1 MAVSPSGTRA
11 GVGVS
16 VGVKNRMTRLSHSLH
31 YSSVTLVL
39 TQEVRLARLALACC
53 CLVILI
59 AASTLPA
66 LPLSS
71 VISLAFAPVVAAATK
86 SALNAKRSLAG
97 VKPSAGGQS

>member
-1 MAVSPSGTRA
+1 MARQALPFCDNSSPFLTASAA
-11 GVGVS
+11 GA
-16 VGVKNRMTRLSHSLH
+16 
-31 YSSVTLVL
+31 
-39 TQEVRLARLALACC
+39 VRLLTAAGLVGLCLAVLLA
-53 CLVILI
+53 
-59 AASTLPA
+59 ANTLPA